1 VVANAGDSSVSTYTV
16 NADGTLDTITAG
28 VEDGQAALCWL
39 VGTGDTFFGGNA
51 GNSTIS
57 AFAVDTDGNATLTG
71 TPDGVVAHTGGG
83 SGGTIDLA
91 ITSDQRFLYAENSF
105 AGTVEAYQ
113 IQPDHTL
120 QLVDTQTGLPQFN
133 GHGMEGL
140 VAL

>member
-1 VVANAGDSSVSTYTV
+1 VA
-16 NADGTLDTITAG
+16 LR
-28 VEDGQAALCWL
+28 WL
-39 VGTGDTFFGGNA
+39 VGIGDLLYGGNA
-51 GNSTIS
+51 GSATIS
-57 AFAVDTDGNATLTG
+57 AFAVDADGVATLTG

-91 ITSDQRFLYAENSF
+91 ITRDGRFLYAENAF
-105 AGTVEAYQ
+105 AGSVEGYA

-120 QLVDTQTGLPQFN
+120 TLVSTATGLPQFD